1 MKRYIIIGI
10 TLCWCTLTFA
20 QDRKPW
26 PLRVLNSVKTYI
38 DSSAVRGID
47 PNYIQI
53 PKKPWALVLKYKTN
67 DMDLHSTS
75 TMSREMMA
83 ENGINGELNW
93 ESSFNPRN
101 ESSIGGWIGYRGY
114 GLGYSFSLHRTNGH
128 NFSIGFTGA
137 NYGVNL
143 RIRSFNTRD
152 LDTKIWG
159 YDDEDGP
166 FEIPFEETETWDDI
180 KVKTVIFDGFYM
192 FNGKRF
198 SYAAGY
204 DQSSVQKRSAG
215 SFMLGLMW
223 FQTSIDYARP
233 LNGLLIQL
241 LGGVGRIKL
250 HEGSIGVG
258 YSYNWVPVKN
268 LLFNITAMPM
278 LVVYNRTKAY
288 LYDSNYDLFLEDGEV
303 SPTGKY
309 PVPDDLKW
317 QDDITLY
324 EVSSITKHS
333 KLSFNFD
340 ARASITYNFN
350 RYFLNVYGQLNHW
363 KNKIDNNRIKLT
375 DWYIN
380 ASLGFRF

>member
-10 TLCWCTLTFA
+10 TLCCCILLSA

-47 PNYIQI
+47 PNYIQV
-53 PKKPWALVLKYKTN
+53 PKKPWAVMLKYKAN
-67 DMDLHSTS
+67 DMDLRSTS
-75 TMSREMMA
+75 AISHEMMA
-83 ENGINGELNW
+83 EKNIDGEFNW
-93 ESSFNPRN
+93 ETAFKPRS
-101 ESSIGGWIGYRGY
+101 ESYLGGWIGYRGY
-114 GLGYSFSLHRTNGH
+114 GLGYSFSLHRTNGR
-128 NFSIGFTGA
+128 NFSIGATGA

-143 RIRSFNTRD
+143 RMRRFFTRN
-152 LDTKIWG
+152 LEAHMWG
-159 YDDEDGP
+159 YENGVTFD
-166 FEIPFEETETWDDI
+166 IPFDDTETWDDI
-180 KVKTVIFDGFYM
+180 KVKTFIFDGFYM

-198 SYAAGY
+198 SYAAAY
-204 DQSSVQKRSAG
+204 DQSSIQLRSAG

-233 LNGLLIQL
+233 LNALLIQL

-258 YSYNWVPVKN
+258 YSYNWVPAKN
-268 LLFNITAMPM
+268 LLINITAMPM
-278 LVVYNRTKAY
+278 LVVYTRTKVH
-288 LYDSNYDLFLEDGEV
+288 LYDSNYDIFLDEGEV

-309 PVPDDLKW
+309 PVPDDLRW
-317 QDDITLY
+317 QDDITLE
-324 EVSSITKHS
+324 EVSSVTKYGKPS
-333 KLSFNFD
+333 LNID

-350 RYFLNVYGQLNHW
+350 RYFINVFGQVNHW
-363 KNKIDNNRIKLT
+363 NNKIEYNKIKLT
-375 DWYIN
+375 DWYVN